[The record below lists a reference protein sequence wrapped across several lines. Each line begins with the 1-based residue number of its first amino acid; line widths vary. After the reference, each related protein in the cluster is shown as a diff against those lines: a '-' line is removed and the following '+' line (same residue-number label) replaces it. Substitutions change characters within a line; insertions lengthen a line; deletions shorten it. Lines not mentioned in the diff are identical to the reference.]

1 MHSGA
6 LLHCDIRM
14 NSLFIFNCCVYWLVA
29 RLVDNP
35 GQDPVFIHCLSL
47 WANCVTLAWKIRF
60 TQFSCSLVY
69 LVVNVGNLIK
79 MPRFHLYLE
88 VNVMMRLPLASLY
101 YLVGDCWFDRFRS
114 ARRQQL

>member
-1 MHSGA
+1 MAQLGDLSQIHPPP
-6 LLHCDIRM
+6 LRTK
-14 NSLFIFNCCVYWLVA
+14 LVA
-29 RLVDNP
+29 RLVDNR

-47 WANCVTLAWKIRF
+47 WADCVTLAWESRF
-60 TQFSCSLVY
+60 THEFSCSLVY

-79 MPRFHLYLE
+79 LSRFHLYLE
-88 VNVMMRLPLASLY
+88 VNVMMRLTLASLY